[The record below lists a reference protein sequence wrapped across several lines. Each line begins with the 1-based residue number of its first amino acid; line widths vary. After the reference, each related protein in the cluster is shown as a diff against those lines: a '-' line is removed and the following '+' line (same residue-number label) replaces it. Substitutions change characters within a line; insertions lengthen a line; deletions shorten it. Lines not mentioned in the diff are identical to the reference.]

1 MKKKELKEAFD
12 KLSKENREYYHEIRS
27 LKRKIE
33 ERDLLIDALNY
44 KVAYSKLY
52 PIQKTENDN

>member
-12 KLSKENREYYHEIRS
+12 ELSKENRE
-27 LKRKIE
+27 LKRKLE

-44 KVAYSKLY
+44 KVAYSKIH

>member
-12 KLSKENREYYHEIRS
+12 KLSKENREYCHEIRS

-44 KVAYSKLY
+44 KVAYSKIH
-52 PIQKTENDN
+52 PIEKTQNDN

>member
-12 KLSKENREYYHEIRS
+12 KLSKENREYYHEILS
-27 LKRKIE
+27 LRRKIG

-44 KVAYSKLY
+44 KVVYSKIH
-52 PIQKTENDN
+52 PIEKTQNDN